1 MNHIIDAHLSH
12 LSSISPVVLQLFPTL
27 FPHIAG
33 SSDPLF
39 LRMRLRMKKM
49 HVTCIL
55 YENIVNKIVII
66 LSSNS
71 INVP

>member
-1 MNHIIDAHLSH
+1 
-12 LSSISPVVLQLFPTL
+12 
-27 FPHIAG
+27 
-33 SSDPLF
+33 
-39 LRMRLRMKKM
+39 LRMRLSMKKM

>member
-1 MNHIIDAHLSH
+1 
-12 LSSISPVVLQLFPTL
+12 
-27 FPHIAG
+27 
-33 SSDPLF
+33 
-39 LRMRLRMKKM
+39 LRMQLSMKKM